1 MAQTQLNDS
10 QQNCSELTNFGTSER
25 RLKAVFR
32 PSTYNLS
39 VTRKQLI
46 GLLALQTILPVGL
59 TGAALWL
66 TSTVG
71 SSELQNQAK
80 SELSLSE
87 SNYNL
92 KLDRA
97 AFSFQNSS
105 DSKTIAQIASAYNSG
120 KNISNLRQSVKD
132 ILETQVKTGEIDS
145 AVLVGKNGQIVVSVT
160 PNIKEKSVNLQKI
173 VDRVFAAKKPI
184 TASKII
190 AKSELQKQLVSLPRA
205 AGDGS
210 VLVRYTATPVKDPK
224 TKTVIGVLV
233 LEKILSQTTAVAS
246 SETINLQS
254 GGYRAIYSVP
264 TDGKFV
270 LASSQTFTKN
280 QKLPDLLADK
290 SLLKSALAAAG
301 KPVAQEMRTGS
312 KTYTVAAQS
321 LDNLAGKPA
330 AILVR
335 GMPQTDL
342 ASWWGNNWLLAL
354 SVAAAAPLALAVG
367 VTRLLA
373 KPANSDLLTA
383 DGNLRSNS
391 TAEAQ
396 PQSGKCVSEAGLFHS
411 QEDSDF
417 VGVVDGA
424 CLPPLPTRRAGPH
437 HPPPLQ
443 ENERALVGEAL
454 QDDRTSDNL
463 SDNLNLGELPGLFP
477 KQPNLDSQLAMDF
490 EYGNCAGD
498 RAQITN
504 PEISLTVPTPV
515 LAANSGSNHPQPTN
529 TEPAKSSIALNQVQ
543 EAWQDLNRLNLE
555 LQREILERQKVQTA
569 LRKSEELLQAIL
581 DNSTAMIHIKDAD
594 GKYLLT
600 NSHFDNLFHMAKE
613 QITGKTDG
621 DIFPQDKA
629 SVLRENDL
637 KVIETCSPLSIEEVI
652 PQDDGPHTYLS
663 LKFPLCNSEGTAYA
677 VGTIS
682 TDVSDRKKAELTLEK
697 AKVELEIEVEQRTA
711 FLKQANQLLQFELAA
726 RARGAIT
733 VRQMTAQVARH
744 ARTVDGILGAS
755 LDLIFLVDQ
764 SGRYT
769 YVSRT
774 AAQAAGMNPREMIRK
789 TWQELGWPPNIMERV
804 HQQCDRIFVTAE
816 PAKGEVIVPTAAWG
830 TRDYEYLLSPVCATD
845 GTVEAVVATLRDITD
860 RKDAEEAWQLAKE
873 AAELANRAK
882 SAFLANMSHELRTP
896 LNAIIGYSD
905 MLVEDAEEV
914 GNLEV
919 VSDLDKIRTA
929 GKHLLQLIDDILD
942 ISKIEADKME
952 IYLESFDVGGLI
964 EEVATT
970 IKPLI
975 EKNGNTLQVLSAE
988 NIGAMHG
995 DLMKVRQVILNLLS
1009 NAAKFSENGAIVL
1022 TVERITSE
1030 EFKNK
1035 YQPRVV
1041 QMLILD
1047 AEYLVFRVTDTGIGM
1062 TQEQQERLFQPFT
1075 QADNS
1080 TTRKYGGTGL
1090 GLTISQR
1097 FCQMMGGD
1105 IEVTS
1110 ELDCGSTFTA
1120 SLPASLFRRSEF

>member
-10 QQNCSELTNFGTSER
+10 QQNCSQPTNFATSER

-32 PSTYNLS
+32 HSTYNLS
-39 VTRKQLI
+39 VTGKQLI

-97 AFSFQNSS
+97 AFSLQNSS

-120 KNISNLRQSVKD
+120 KNILDLRQSVKD
-132 ILETQVKTGEIDS
+132 ILENQVKIGGIDS
-145 AVLVGKNGQIVVSVT
+145 AALVGKNGQIVVSVN
-160 PNIKEKSVNLQKI
+160 PNLKEKSVNLQKI

-233 LEKILSQTTAVAS
+233 LGKVLSQTTAVAS

-254 GGYRAIYSVP
+254 GGYHAIYSVP
-264 TDGKFV
+264 TNGKFV

-280 QKLPDLLADK
+280 QELPDLLADK

-301 KPVAQEMRTGS
+301 KPVAHQMRTGS

-335 GMPQTDL
+335 GIPKTPI
-342 ASWWGNNWLLAL
+342 ATWCGNNWLLAL

-396 PQSGKCVSEAGLFHS
+396 PQSGKCVSEA
-411 QEDSDF
+411 
-417 VGVVDGA
+417 
-424 CLPPLPTRRAGPH
+424 
-437 HPPPLQ
+437 
-443 ENERALVGEAL
+443 NE
-454 QDDRTSDNL
+454 DDRTNDNLSENL
-463 SDNLNLGELPGLFP
+463 SDNLNVGELPGLFP
-477 KQPNLDSQLAMDF
+477 KQRNLDSQLAMGF

-498 RAQITN
+498 RAQIAN

-515 LAANSGSNHPQPTN
+515 LAANSGSNHPQPAN

-543 EAWQDLNRLNLE
+543 EAWQDLNCLNLE
-555 LQREILERQKVQTA
+555 LQREILERQKAQTA

-621 DIFPQDKA
+621 DIFPQEKA
-629 SVLRENDL
+629 AVLRENDL

-682 TDVSDRKKAELTLEK
+682 TDVSDRKITELTLEK
-697 AKVELEIEVEQRTA
+697 AKVELEIEVEQRTL

-726 RARGAIT
+726 KVRGAIT

-755 LDLIFLVDQ
+755 VDLIFLVDR
-764 SGRYT
+764 SGKYT

-830 TRDYEYLLSPVCATD
+830 TRDYEYILSPVCATD
-845 GTVEAVVATLRDITD
+845 GSVEAVVATLRDITD

-970 IKPLI
+970 IKPLM

-988 NIGAMHG
+988 NIGAMHS
-995 DLMKVRQVILNLLS
+995 DLMKVRQVMLNLLS
-1009 NAAKFSENGAIVL
+1009 NAAKFSANGAIVL

-1030 EFKNK
+1030 ELKNK

-1120 SLPASLFRRSEF
+1120 FLPASLFRRSEFQ